1 MTTLTREPGNANA
14 TTLLITPTTLVCVGR
29 GKLTSF
35 VRYLEKDLGIENRFV
50 DVEVLE
56 RSAERFF
63 FLDLVQVAQA
73 SQDAVHWLKQ
83 RRCSIIAG
91 CRIDGFDA
99 RRLGGLITVL
109 LMRYD
114 GFAWDKQGYAVLAA
128 PAVTVGDILSRCD
141 LPCLLQ
147 KELCASFEAVTL
159 QPWPTL
165 LEKREQDHE
174 FPLEP
179 GIQLFP
185 LSWSLDGKEV
195 VCGLRDY
202 VPTDERVRRRVLLVG
217 RVTGQG
223 ELRHGLD
230 LGVLNASSAW
240 KRVVGEDITI
250 CSISPDG
257 ELLALV
263 LASKTVLFDRV
274 EQQVVR
280 VIPAAG
286 NPVLWS
292 PDSSKIA
299 LCLTMHYDPRKA
311 TLENQVEIWD
321 IFSHMRHPWLI
332 YDGHHAEQ
340 FEQRVSEHL
349 RTASWSPDGRL
360 VVTAGNTTGMSATAH
375 VWDAATGALR
385 FVYRGHQE
393 RVTTV
398 AFAPASSPDP
408 LVASIGDDH
417 TVQVW
422 HALTGEC
429 VFHARSNIA
438 SFKKG
443 WVYEN
448 HVAWS
453 PDGQHIAFQT
463 ADDELAIAHVRTGQV
478 KGVCSLVPYALLD
491 VAFSPD
497 GTRLATLEVNFAAEE
512 EDVLYCLCIRPIELQ
527 DA

>member
-1 MTTLTREPGNANA
+1 MSTLTREPRNANA

-29 GKLTSF
+29 GKFTSF
-35 VRYLEKDLGIENRFV
+35 VHYLEKDLGIENRFV

-73 SQDAVHWLKQ
+73 SQDAVHWLRQ

-91 CRIDGFDA
+91 CRIDGFDV
-99 RRLGGLITVL
+99 RRLGGLFTAL

-114 GFAWDKQGYAVLAA
+114 GFAWDNQGYAVLAA
-128 PAVTVGDILSRCD
+128 PAATVGDILSRCD

-147 KELCASFEAVTL
+147 QELCASFEAVTL
-159 QPWPTL
+159 QPWPTS
-165 LEKREQDHE
+165 LEKRGQDHE

-179 GIQLFP
+179 GVQLLP
-185 LSWSLDGKEV
+185 LSWSLDGQEV
-195 VCGLRDY
+195 VCGLRNY
-202 VPTDERVRRRVLLVG
+202 VPTGERVRRRVLLVG
-217 RVTGQG
+217 SVTGQG
-223 ELRHGLD
+223 ELRPGLD
-230 LGVLNASSAW
+230 LGVLHTSSAW
-240 KRVVGEDITI
+240 KRVAGEEITI
-250 CSISPDG
+250 GSISPDG

-263 LASKTVLFDRV
+263 LASKTVLFDVV

-280 VIPAAG
+280 VIPTAG

-299 LCLTMHYDPRKA
+299 LCLTMHYDPGKA

-321 IFSHMRHPWLI
+321 IFSHIRHPRLV

-360 VVTAGNTTGMSATAH
+360 VVTAGTTTGMSATAH

-385 FVYRGHQE
+385 FVYRRHQE

-398 AFAPASSPDP
+398 AFAPASSSDP
-408 LVASIGDDH
+408 LVASVGDDH

-422 HALTGEC
+422 HALTGER
-429 VFHARSNIA
+429 VFHARSNNA
-438 SFKKG
+438 SFRKG
-443 WVYEN
+443 WLHEN

-463 ADDELAIAHVRTGQV
+463 ADDELAIAHVATGQV
-478 KGVCSLVPYALLD
+478 KSVCSLAPFALLD
-491 VAFSPD
+491 VAWSPD
-497 GTRLATLEVNFAAEE
+497 GQHISTLEVNFDAEE
-512 EDVLYCLCIRPIELQ
+512 EDGPYCLCIRTVEERLC
-527 DA
+527 